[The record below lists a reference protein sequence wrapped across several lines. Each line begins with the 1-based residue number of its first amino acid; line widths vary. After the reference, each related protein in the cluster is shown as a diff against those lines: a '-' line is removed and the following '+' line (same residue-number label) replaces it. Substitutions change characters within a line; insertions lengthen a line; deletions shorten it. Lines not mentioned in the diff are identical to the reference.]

1 MDIYKIEKSL
11 LPFAIIEVFLET
23 LRSLFRRRF
32 SWREVLLQLYDFGVG
47 SLGIISLCVTFVGII
62 MILEYSYHM
71 KLVIQNDSLIPS
83 FAMVMLARELA
94 PAVTALL
101 LTSKMGASTAA
112 ELAAMKTTEQ
122 LDAYRLLGLNPVDLF
137 VSPRVIASALATG
150 TLTLIGLFLAV
161 VGGLFSATTVLGF
174 SVASYFQSLFLYVSF
189 LDFITCITKAMLF
202 GASIPVISAALGF
215 RCGFGAEGVGLST
228 TDAVVANSIWIIILD
243 FILTYFF
250 STFS

>member
-1 MDIYKIEKSL
+1 MDTFKLEKTW
-11 LPFAIIEVFLET
+11 LPVSILSVFWDT
-23 LRSLFRRRF
+23 LKSLFRGRF
-32 SWREVLLQLYDFGVG
+32 SRKEVIQQIYEFGVG
-47 SLGIISLCVTFVGII
+47 SFGIIVLCVTFVGII

-101 LTSKMGASTAA
+101 ITSKMGAAIAA

-122 LDAYRLLGLNPVDLF
+122 LDAYRLLGLSPIDLF
-137 VSPRVIASALATG
+137 VSPRVIASAVSTG
-150 TLTLIGLFLAV
+150 LLTFIGLFLAV

-174 SVASYFQSLFLYVSF
+174 SVASYFQSLFMYVGF
-189 LDFITCITKAMLF
+189 IDFVTCITKAVF
-202 GASIPVISAALGF
+202 FCASIPIISATLGF

-243 FILTYFF
+243 FFLTYFF
-250 STFS
+250 SSFA